1 MPVVDEEQMEDEVF
15 LAVRTAWDAGAESAG
30 LLIGYEGVH
39 NRPSSGLEAGS
50 TTRPKSWC
58 WVSILPVEGKQAT
71 FGRAPNRRFASTA
84 LFTAQIFAP
93 ESDGRRLALR
103 LGTIVRE
110 ALEDMKT
117 AGGVIADEVT
127 PNPIGREK
135 RTWYRY
141 DVLATLRYWRI
152 R

>member
-1 MPVVDEEQMEDEVF
+1 MPVVDQDQMEDEVF
-15 LAVRTAWDAGAESAG
+15 LAVKTAWDAGVESVG
-30 LLIGYEGVH
+30 LTIGYEGVSK
-39 NRPSSGLEAGS
+39 RPPSGPEAGS

-58 WVSILPVEGKQAT
+58 WVSILPVEGRQAT
-71 FGRAPNRRFASTA
+71 FGRAPNRRFESTA
-84 LFTAQIFAP
+84 IFTAQIFAP

-103 LGTIVRE
+103 LGKIVAE
-110 ALEDMKT
+110 ALEDMRT

-141 DVLATLRYWRI
+141 DVLATLRYERK